1 MYLAEDITLIAGG
14 RPLLEGARARI
25 VPGRV
30 TVLIGPNGAGKSTLL
45 KVMAG
50 ELKPQRGR
58 VLLDGRDLGALAP
71 ALLARQ
77 RAVVPQGA
85 QVAFPFCVAE
95 IVAIGAADGRATM
108 ERVGR
113 ALAAVELAG
122 FEARAY
128 ELLSGGE
135 RQRVQIARAL
145 LQLEQGQGDEQAQ
158 GPGYLL
164 LDEPTASL
172 DLAQQVLV
180 VRLMRRL
187 AAERGAGVLAVLHDL
202 NLAAMAADEIVAL
215 KQGRVV
221 SQGTPAEVIT
231 DASIAALYGVRARV
245 GWAPSTPFLLP
256 QSTEG

>member
-1 MYLAEDITLIAGG
+1 MYQAVDICLAAGG
-14 RPLLEGARARI
+14 RLLLEEAQARI

-50 ELKPQRGR
+50 ELKPQRGH
-58 VLLDGRDLGALAP
+58 VLLENRAIAGLAP
-71 ALLARQ
+71 AQLARQ

-85 QVAFPFCVAE
+85 QVAFPFSVAE
-95 IVAIGAADGRATM
+95 VVAIGAADGRGTRELVAK
-108 ERVGR
+108 
-113 ALAAVELAG
+113 ALAAVELNG

-135 RQRVQIARAL
+135 RQRVHIARAL
-145 LQLEQGQGDEQAQ
+145 VQLEQGH

-180 VRLMRRL
+180 VRLMRKL

-202 NLAAMAADEIVAL
+202 NLAAMAGDEIVAL
-215 KQGRVV
+215 KRGRVV
-221 SQGTPAEVIT
+221 AQGTPAQVMT
-231 DASIAALYGVRARV
+231 DVSIATLYGVSARV

-256 QSTEG
+256 QSAES

>member
-1 MYLAEDITLIAGG
+1 
-14 RPLLEGARARI
+14 
-25 VPGRV
+25 
-30 TVLIGPNGAGKSTLL
+30 
-45 KVMAG
+45 
-50 ELKPQRGR
+50 
-58 VLLDGRDLGALAP
+58 
-71 ALLARQ
+71 
-77 RAVVPQGA
+77 
-85 QVAFPFCVAE
+85 
-95 IVAIGAADGRATM
+95 
-108 ERVGR
+108 
-113 ALAAVELAG
+113 
-122 FEARAY
+122 
-128 ELLSGGE
+128 LSGGE

-145 LQLEQGQGDEQAQ
+145 LQLEQGH

-221 SQGTPAEVIT
+221 AQGTPAEVMT

-245 GWAPSTPFLLP
+245 GWAPPTPFLLP